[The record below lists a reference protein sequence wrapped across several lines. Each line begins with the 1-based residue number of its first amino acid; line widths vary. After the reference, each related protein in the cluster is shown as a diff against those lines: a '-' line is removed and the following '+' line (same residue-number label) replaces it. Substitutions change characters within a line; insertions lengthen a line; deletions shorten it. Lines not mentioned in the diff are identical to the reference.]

1 MSAFMDSKFGKRGGK
16 EKIREEVVKDEGDLI
31 FIYTIITVFYC
42 PLCIVCPEP
51 LTAMNTI
58 KHNQA

>member
-16 EKIREEVVKDEGDLI
+16 GKIQKEVVKDEADLI
-31 FIYTIITVFYC
+31 FMHTITTFYC
-42 PLCIVCPEP
+42 PLCIVCPDP

>member
-1 MSAFMDSKFGKRGGK
+1 MDSKLGKRGGK
-16 EKIREEVVKDEGDLI
+16 EKIGEEVVKDEGDLI
-31 FIYTIITVFYC
+31 FIHTITVFYC
-42 PLCIVCPEP
+42 PLCIVCPDP